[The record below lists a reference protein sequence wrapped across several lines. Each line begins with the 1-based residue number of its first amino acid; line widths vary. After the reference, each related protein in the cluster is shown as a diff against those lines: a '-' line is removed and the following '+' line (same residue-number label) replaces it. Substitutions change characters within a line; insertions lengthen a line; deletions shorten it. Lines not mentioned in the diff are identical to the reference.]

1 MSDYL
6 VALIAGIVEGLT
18 EFLPVSSTAHI
29 IITNKLLGID
39 VSSPFWKMFTVVIQ
53 LGAILSV
60 VVYFR
65 HRFVE
70 FLRTFQRSI
79 TGRAQPQSALD
90 SQSNLDEQAPAS
102 PRPWYLQPLALVAIS
117 FVVTAIPC
125 FLMDKWIG
133 ENLERPNVIGWALI
147 LGGIAMVAIDRW
159 CEGRASTH
167 RMEDVS
173 LRQAIAIGSAQI
185 LAATFPGTS
194 RSMSTIAGGQLMGL
208 SRPVALEFSFFL
220 SVPVMTAAASF
231 KLLQFLIKEPISL
244 SGSQWLTLAIGF
256 VTSFVVALAVIAWF
270 MGWVRKHGFAPFALY
285 RIVAGL
291 AVLAWLR

>member
-29 IITNKLLGID
+29 ILTNKLLGID

-65 HRFVE
+65 NRFLE
-70 FLRTFQRSI
+70 FLQTFQRSI
-79 TGRAQPQSALD
+79 TGRPQPQSGVDA
-90 SQSNLDEQAPAS
+90 QSNSEAEAPAN

-133 ENLERPNVIGWALI
+133 ENLERPAVIGWALI
-147 LGGIAMVAIDRW
+147 LGGIAMVVIDRW
-159 CEGRASTH
+159 CEGRATTH

-231 KLLQFLIKEPISL
+231 KLLQFLIKEPIAL
-244 SGSQWLTLAIGF
+244 TGPQWVTLAIGF

-285 RIVAGL
+285 RIVAGI

>member
-70 FLRTFQRSI
+70 FLNTFQRSL
-79 TGRAQPQSALD
+79 TGRTDPQTAID
-90 SQSNLDEQAPAS
+90 SQSSSTEQTAS
-102 PRPWYLQPLALVAIS
+102 NPKPWYLQPLALVAIS

-133 ENLERPNVIGWALI
+133 ENLERPTVIGWALI
-147 LGGIAMVAIDRW
+147 LGGIAMVVIDRW

-256 VTSFVVALAVIAWF
+256 ITSFVVAWAVIAWF